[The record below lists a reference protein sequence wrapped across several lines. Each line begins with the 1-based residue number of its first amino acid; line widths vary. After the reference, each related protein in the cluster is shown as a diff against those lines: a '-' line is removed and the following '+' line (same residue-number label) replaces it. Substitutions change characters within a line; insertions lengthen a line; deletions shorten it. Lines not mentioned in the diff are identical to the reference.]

1 MFHQRAA
8 RSHVAPSPNN
18 ANNENQWVENRKRLG
33 HAIDPENDH
42 FPRRWPFFGCEG
54 VQSRQ
59 AVLPGFQGLL
69 HTMRCK

>member
-33 HAIDPENDH
+33 HAIDPESDH

-54 VQSRQ
+54 V
-59 AVLPGFQGLL
+59 
-69 HTMRCK
+69 